1 MLDYSLKKQKM
12 KNLFVLTILI
22 SIITFSSC
30 EEDSVTGCTDPTA
43 INYDS
48 SATENDSSCEYEN
61 TSNSDLIIGVW
72 NVDSSSISMI
82 MPQEMIGLLMMM
94 SSMMSPEEF
103 EEEMGFP
110 MPSSQDE
117 WDALSTNGISQDGE
131 IIGTASITSST
142 FTMNDIDDVTELE
155 YQLVNDTIIEFLNLE
170 EDMDFEYF
178 TINEVNETNL
188 VLSSSFMEEDEEM
201 SIEGI
206 ITIYL
211 SK

>member
-1 MLDYSLKKQKM
+1 M

-61 TSNSDLIIGVW
+61 TTNADLIIGDW
-72 NVDSSSISMI
+72 NVDSSNVNII
-82 MPQEMIGLLMMM
+82 MPQEMIDLLMMM
-94 SSMMSPEEF
+94 SSIMSPEEF

-117 WDALSTNGISQDGE
+117 WDALSSIGISQDAE
-131 IIGTASITSST
+131 ISGTASITSST
-142 FTMNDIDDVTELE
+142 FTMNDLDDITELE
-155 YQLVNDTIIEFLNLE
+155 YQLVNDSTIEFLNLE

-188 VLSSSFMEEDEEM
+188 VLGSSFMQEDEEM
-201 SIEGI
+201 TMEVS

>member
-1 MLDYSLKKQKM
+1 M

-22 SIITFSSC
+22 SMITFSSC

-82 MPQEMIGLLMMM
+82 IPQEMIGLLMMM
-94 SSMMSPEEF
+94 SSMISPEEF

>member
-1 MLDYSLKKQKM
+1 M

-30 EEDSVTGCTDPTA
+30 EEDSVIGCTDPTA

-61 TSNSDLIIGVW
+61 ITNADLIIGVW
-72 NVDSSSISMI
+72 NVDSSNVSII
-82 MPQEMIGLLMMM
+82 MPQEMIDLLMMM
-94 SSMMSPEEF
+94 SSIMSPEEF

-110 MPSSQDE
+110 MPNSQDE
-117 WDALSTNGISQDGE
+117 WDVLSSIGISQDAE
-131 IIGTASITSST
+131 ISGTASITSST
-142 FTMNDIDDVTELE
+142 FTMNDLDDITELE
-155 YQLVNDTIIEFLNLE
+155 YQLVNDSTIEFLNLE

-188 VLSSSFMEEDEEM
+188 VLGSSFMQEDEEM
-201 SIEGI
+201 TMEGA

>member
-1 MLDYSLKKQKM
+1 MR
-12 KNLFVLTILI
+12 NLFVLTIVI

-30 EEDSVTGCTDPTA
+30 EEDSVNGCTDPNA

-61 TSNSDLIIGVW
+61 LSNSDLIIGVW
-72 NVDSSSISMI
+72 NVDSSNVSII
-82 MPQEMIGLLMMM
+82 YPQEMIDLLMMM
-94 SSMMSPEEF
+94 SFMMSPEEF

-117 WDALSTNGISQDGE
+117 WEALSTIGISQDGE
-131 IIGTASITSST
+131 ISGTASITSST
-142 FTMNDIDDVTELE
+142 FTMNDLDDVTELE
-155 YQLVNDTIIEFLNLE
+155 YQLVNDSTIEFLNLE

-188 VLSSSFMEEDEEM
+188 VLSSSFIEEDEGM
-201 SIEGI
+201 TIDLA

>member
-1 MLDYSLKKQKM
+1 MR
-12 KNLFVLTILI
+12 NLFVLTIVI

-30 EEDSVTGCTDPTA
+30 EQDSVNGCTDPNA
-43 INYDS
+43 INYDF
-48 SATENDSSCEYEN
+48 SATENYSSCEYEN
-61 TSNSDLIIGVW
+61 LSNSDLIIGVW
-72 NVDSSSISMI
+72 NVDSSNLSII

-103 EEEMGFP
+103 EDEIGFP

-117 WDALSTNGISQDGE
+117 WYALSTIGISQNAE
-131 IIGTASITSST
+131 ITGTASITSTT
-142 FTMNDIDDVTELE
+142 FTISDLDDVIELE
-155 YQLVNDTIIEFLNLE
+155 YQLVNDSTIEFLNSE
-170 EDMDFEYF
+170 EDIDFEYF

-188 VLSSSFMEEDEEM
+188 VLSSSFMEEDEGITM
-201 SIEGI
+201 EGF

>member
-1 MLDYSLKKQKM
+1 M

-22 SIITFSSC
+22 SMITFSSC

>member
-1 MLDYSLKKQKM
+1 M

-131 IIGTASITSST
+131 INGTASITSST
-142 FTMNDIDDVTELE
+142 FTMNDLDDVTELE

-178 TINEVNETNL
+178 TINEVNQTNL
-188 VLSSSFMEEDEEM
+188 VLSSSFIEEDEEM
-201 SIEGI
+201 SIEGA